1 MAKVAVVA
9 VTDDDIRKKNEAD
22 HLRRVFDRINT
33 DGDGLLQVSV
43 KPYVRITMQ
52 RTGCSQCLTS

>member
-1 MAKVAVVA
+1 MVA